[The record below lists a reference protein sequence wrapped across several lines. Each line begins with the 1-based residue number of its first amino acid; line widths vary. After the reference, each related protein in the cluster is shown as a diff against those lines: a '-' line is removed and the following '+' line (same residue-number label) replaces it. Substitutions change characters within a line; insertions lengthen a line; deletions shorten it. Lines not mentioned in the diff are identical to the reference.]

1 MPAGGGASVSAF
13 HAADRGTAGA
23 GAAAGREARA
33 LRFLPD
39 PPRDPPAST
48 RRRSRGARTAEPR
61 AAGART
67 RLFGRLG
74 DLLLD
79 RPVAHRPDREQSL
92 PRPVPERRN
101 GVRPRR
107 LPGLA

>member
-23 GAAAGREARA
+23 GAAGGRETRA

-48 RRRSRGARTAEPR
+48 RRRSRGARTAVPR

-92 PRPVPERRN
+92 PGTP
-101 GVRPRR
+101 
-107 LPGLA
+107 PGLKDGGR